1 MAGHNKWSQIKR
13 KKAATD
19 QKRASQWTKI
29 IREITVAAREGGGD
43 PGGNPRLRL
52 AIDNARAVNMPN
64 DNIDRAIKKG
74 TGDLE
79 GVSYEEVAYEAY
91 GPGGVAIYIDGLTDN
106 LNRTVA
112 DIRHVLSKN
121 GGTPGQTGSAAPVR
135 VSAGPSAT
143 AREAALPPAPHAAV
157 TMPST
162 AATRAR
168 RRDCRLLTTTVRSP
182 LDFGRAPSAMCRGGE
197 QVQRGATGGQ
207 TGAPLPAPL
216 ADVLFPSQDPCAPSP
231 PPSFAPLRCWPRFCT
246 RWGVPLPAALPSP
259 CPRPRARRSRPRVA
273 GGPRP
278 PWPR

>member
-52 AIDNARAVNMPN
+52 AIDNARSVNMPN

-121 GGTPGQTGSAAPVR
+121 GGNLGQTGSVAWMFDSKGQIEIDRSRYDEAV
-135 VSAGPSAT
+135 VL
-143 AREAALPPAPHAAV
+143 EAALEAGAEDMEADDEQYTVYAPPTDFTAVQDGLRAAGIEWEN
-157 TMPST
+157 
-162 AATRAR
+162 AE
-168 RRDCRLLTTTVRSP
+168 L
-182 LDFGRAPSAMCRGGE
+182 AMIPKTLIG
-197 QVQRGATGGQ
+197 
-207 TGAPLPAPL
+207 
-216 ADVLFPSQDPCAPSP
+216 
-231 PPSFAPLRCWPRFCT
+231 
-246 RWGVPLPAALPSP
+246 
-259 CPRPRARRSRPRVA
+259 VA
-273 GGPRP
+273 GDDGAKLLKLLDALDDLDDVQKVWTNADIDEALVEPLV
-278 PWPR
+278 